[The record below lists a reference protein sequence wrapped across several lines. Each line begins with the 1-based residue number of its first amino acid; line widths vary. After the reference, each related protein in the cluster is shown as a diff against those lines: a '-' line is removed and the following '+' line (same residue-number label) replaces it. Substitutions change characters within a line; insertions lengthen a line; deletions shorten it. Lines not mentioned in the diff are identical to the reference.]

1 MIENQLTNL
10 AKKYVEESD
19 EIMKKNKEMIIRD
32 MDNDDLDTLNLLHPY
47 IELIS
52 TFNELIFEQAKAIE
66 EIRNI
71 LKQK

>member
-19 EIMKKNKEMIIRD
+19 DIMKKSKEMIIGD
-32 MDNDDLDTLNLLHPY
+32 MDDDDLDTLNLLHPY

-52 TFNELIFEQAKAIE
+52 TCNELIYKQAKAIE
-66 EIRNI
+66 EII
-71 LKQK
+71 IKKY